1 MAQKRPKIKVKDRS
15 ISEQKLIEAADE
27 IFSKHG
33 FDGATTREIA
43 NRAGLNLALIARY
56 FDGKYGLLLAVLDRK
71 INAERPAMI
80 SEEPKETFTEEC
92 ISYASY
98 RFFEMTNDLNFFKIV
113 IAKFLTD
120 EKFLKQFQE
129 TISLEPKDEGIVERF
144 KLFVKQKKASPK
156 LNIREFL
163 DSLERQILSL
173 VLFEVIMKR
182 AEPTEVAVQLKNF
195 VTIYAGAFEK

>member
-1 MAQKRPKIKVKDRS
+1 MSQKRSKIKVKDRS
-15 ISEQKLIEAADE
+15 VSEQKLIEAADE

-33 FDGATTREIA
+33 FYGATTREIA
-43 NRAGLNLALIARY
+43 NKAGLNLALIARY

-71 INAERPAMI
+71 INAPRETMLG
-80 SEEPKETFTEEC
+80 EPKETFVDEC
-92 ISYASY
+92 NSYASY

-129 TISLEPKDEGIVERF
+129 TISLEAKDEHLVERF
-144 KLFVKQKKASPK
+144 KQYIKQKKSSPK
-156 LNIREFL
+156 LNIRDFL

-173 VLFEVIMKR
+173 VLFEVIIKK
-182 AEPTEVAVQLKNF
+182 AAPEEVAVQLKNF

>member
-1 MAQKRPKIKVKDRS
+1 MSQKRSKAKVKDRS
-15 ISEQKLIEAADE
+15 VSEQKLIEAADE

-43 NRAGLNLALIARY
+43 NKAGLNLALIARY

-71 INAERPAMI
+71 INAVR
-80 SEEPKETFTEEC
+80 ETMVGEQKDSFTEEC
-92 ISYASY
+92 INYACF
-98 RFFEMTNDLNFFKIV
+98 RFFEMTDDLNFFKIV

-129 TISLEPKDEGIVERF
+129 TISLEPKDEIIVDRL
-144 KLFVKQKKASPK
+144 KLFIKQKKASSK

-163 DSLERQILSL
+163 DMLERQILSL

-182 AEPTEVAVQLKNF
+182 SEPKEVAVQLKNF
-195 VTIYAGAFEK
+195 VTIYAGAYEK